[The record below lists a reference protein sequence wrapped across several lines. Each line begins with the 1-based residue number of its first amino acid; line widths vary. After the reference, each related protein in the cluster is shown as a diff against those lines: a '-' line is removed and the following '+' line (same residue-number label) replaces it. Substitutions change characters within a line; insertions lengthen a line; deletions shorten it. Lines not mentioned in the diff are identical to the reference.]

1 MRFSPA
7 AAIENARS
15 SVTYDNSGGNTIGS
29 SDRGVLYTELTPDGP
44 VVSFNGYGNNEIVTF
59 DSEEEGRQF
68 LDSGQTYANYRPP
81 SGPRRTLSSLR
92 ERNRPRPE
100 RPETTIPGQPSAD
113 ESAQGGLGDAQTDF
127 DLSSVDN
134 AQIPGLKGSVRKMA
148 NGNFSYSTYNN
159 ASDTYS
165 GNGRSTTRAVRPE
178 EMADIIGVSVGELTG
193 APTTPATIRP
203 PYAGPTD
210 LDRISAGLLGDAQ
223 TQSGGIADA
232 QTQFDDLTPAELEM
246 KMNEEQAGQ
255 KRQQELMNKI
265 AAKFDPETAANFD
278 QDFQDADTSPV
289 ADYLLSQTQFDTSPQ
304 DMFGRIMSEKDNM
317 DLDFNG
323 NGSVTPEDARVYAQQ
338 HAEQQTTTS
347 ATTPPTSNAESG
359 GNNPR
364 AGSEPVFYSMVAS
377 GEIFGPVPASEVP
390 RSGTNIRT
398 TRQETQSLV
407 DASGV
412 AKLQREPDS
421 SVDSS
426 TSQTDTSGGLG
437 DAQTQFDTSPQDM
450 FGRIMS
456 EKDNMELD
464 FNGNGSVTPEDARVY
479 AMQHAENTAS
489 NVTSPN
495 PNNFNYN
502 EGFESGEGNTIGT
515 NDKGVL
521 SKNLL
526 PGGGF
531 EYQFIDHS
539 GKVVENFGTD
549 LDNAKG
555 FLEGKPPTTVA
566 PVVTADPV
574 VDDPA
579 VDDVFDVD
587 SVVDSVPDPIETVA
601 PTIPET
607 VAPTIPDPIE
617 TVAPTVTETV
627 ADPIEEIP
635 VAAPPQIGEEGNPGI
650 TSFGNMSAGDLQRQI
665 NRGNIA
671 PDNVANAQARIT
683 QLENE
688 QFTKPQG
695 ILAAP
700 GLTPVNTP
708 QQDVLAMER
717 RRQMAKNP
725 VLFQRRVGGPAD
737 GQPIQQGNLG
747 QPVMSDRDS
756 YINQQIAPV
765 LYQSNEDYKTGRQA
779 AGDRYDENSSVYQ
792 PDNLSS
798 GLGGAN
804 PNGMGGAGQ
813 GGFQFP
819 MQRGNP
825 NQAIRDGA
833 MNRLS
838 GQPAETQ
845 PQQTPYAQNS
855 GYGMTM
861 DRHGTQSATPQPA
874 YGAASPLSNIPS
886 VQPQSPAYSG
896 FDTGGYTSYNT
907 PAVQSPYP
915 AQSPYGG

>member
-81 SGPRRTLSSLR
+81 SGPRSTLSSLR

-113 ESAQGGLGDAQTDF
+113 ESA
-127 DLSSVDN
+127 
-134 AQIPGLKGSVRKMA
+134 P
-148 NGNFSYSTYNN
+148 
-159 ASDTYS
+159 
-165 GNGRSTTRAVRPE
+165 
-178 EMADIIGVSVGELTG
+178 
-193 APTTPATIRP
+193 IRP

-304 DMFGRIMSEKDNM
+304 DMLGRIMSEKDNM

-347 ATTPPTSNAESG
+347 ATT
-359 GNNPR
+359 
-364 AGSEPVFYSMVAS
+364 
-377 GEIFGPVPASEVP
+377 
-390 RSGTNIRT
+390 
-398 TRQETQSLV
+398 
-407 DASGV
+407 
-412 AKLQREPDS
+412 
-421 SVDSS
+421 
-426 TSQTDTSGGLG
+426 SGGLG
-437 DAQTQFDTSPQDM
+437 DAQTDFDSSPQDM
-450 FGRIMS
+450 LGRIMS

-521 SKNLL
+521 GKHLL

-671 PDNVANAQARIT
+671 PDNVANAQARIR

-708 QQDVLAMER
+708 QPDVLAMER
-717 RRQMAKNP
+717 QRQMAKDP

-747 QPVMSDRDS
+747 QVVMSDRES
-756 YINQQIAPV
+756 YINQQISPV

-819 MQRGNP
+819 MIGNP

-838 GQPAETQ
+838 GQPADTQ

>member
-81 SGPRRTLSSLR
+81 SGPRSTLSSLR

-113 ESAQGGLGDAQTDF
+113 ESA
-127 DLSSVDN
+127 
-134 AQIPGLKGSVRKMA
+134 P
-148 NGNFSYSTYNN
+148 
-159 ASDTYS
+159 
-165 GNGRSTTRAVRPE
+165 
-178 EMADIIGVSVGELTG
+178 
-193 APTTPATIRP
+193 IRP

-232 QTQFDDLTPAELEM
+232 QTDFDLSSVDNAQIPGLKGSVTKMANGNFYYSTYDNASDTWAGNGRTTSRAVSPEEMAGIAGVSVDALTGAPTTPATIRPTYAGPTGGLADAQTQSGGLGDAQTDFDDLTPAELEM

-265 AAKFDPETAANFD
+265 AVKFGSETAANFD

-304 DMFGRIMSEKDNM
+304 DMLGRIMSEKDNM

-347 ATTPPTSNAESG
+347 ATT
-359 GNNPR
+359 
-364 AGSEPVFYSMVAS
+364 
-377 GEIFGPVPASEVP
+377 
-390 RSGTNIRT
+390 
-398 TRQETQSLV
+398 
-407 DASGV
+407 
-412 AKLQREPDS
+412 
-421 SVDSS
+421 
-426 TSQTDTSGGLG
+426 SGGLG
-437 DAQTQFDTSPQDM
+437 DAQTEFDSSPQDM
-450 FGRIMS
+450 LGRIMS

-479 AMQHAENTAS
+479 AMQHAENTAKEALNIAVGNAPYDRSFDQNNDGKITTEEARTIASGEFVPAVS
-489 NVTSPN
+489 NAERGTHRLTTPKLTTPN

-574 VDDPA
+574 
-579 VDDVFDVD
+579 DDVFDVD
-587 SVVDSVPDPIETVA
+587 SVVNSVPETVA

-700 GLTPVNTP
+700 GLTPVDTTQP
-708 QQDVLAMER
+708 DVQTFDYLPMER
-717 RRQMAKNP
+717 QRQMQD
-725 VLFQRRVGGPAD
+725 LFYRRRVGGPAD

-819 MQRGNP
+819 MTGNP

-838 GQPAETQ
+838 GQPADTQ

-915 AQSPYGG
+915 AQSLYGG

>member
-1 MRFSPA
+1 
-7 AAIENARS
+7 
-15 SVTYDNSGGNTIGS
+15 
-29 SDRGVLYTELTPDGP
+29 
-44 VVSFNGYGNNEIVTF
+44 
-59 DSEEEGRQF
+59 
-68 LDSGQTYANYRPP
+68 
-81 SGPRRTLSSLR
+81 
-92 ERNRPRPE
+92 
-100 RPETTIPGQPSAD
+100 
-113 ESAQGGLGDAQTDF
+113 
-127 DLSSVDN
+127 
-134 AQIPGLKGSVRKMA
+134 MA

-165 GNGRSTTRAVRPE
+165 GNGRSTTRAVSPE

-232 QTQFDDLTPAELEM
+232 QTQFD
-246 KMNEEQAGQ
+246 
-255 KRQQELMNKI
+255 
-265 AAKFDPETAANFD
+265 
-278 QDFQDADTSPV
+278 
-289 ADYLLSQTQFDTSPQ
+289 TSPQ
-304 DMFGRIMSEKDNM
+304 DMLGRIMSEKDNM

-347 ATTPPTSNAESG
+347 ATT
-359 GNNPR
+359 
-364 AGSEPVFYSMVAS
+364 
-377 GEIFGPVPASEVP
+377 
-390 RSGTNIRT
+390 
-398 TRQETQSLV
+398 
-407 DASGV
+407 
-412 AKLQREPDS
+412 
-421 SVDSS
+421 
-426 TSQTDTSGGLG
+426 SGGLG
-437 DAQTQFDTSPQDM
+437 DAQTEFDSSPQDM

-479 AMQHAENTAS
+479 AMQHAENTAREALNIAVGNAPYDERFDQNNDGKITTEEARNIASGEFVPAVNIPSVDFGSDS

-566 PVVTADPV
+566 PVVTADP
-574 VDDPA
+574 A

-587 SVVDSVPDPIETVA
+587 SVVNSVPETVA

-700 GLTPVNTP
+700 GLTPVDTTQP
-708 QQDVLAMER
+708 DVQTFDYLPMER
-717 RRQMAKNP
+717 QRQMQD
-725 VLFQRRVGGPAD
+725 LFYRRRVGGPAD

-819 MQRGNP
+819 MTGNP

-838 GQPAETQ
+838 GQPADTQ

>member
-15 SVTYDNSGGNTIGS
+15 SVTYDNSASGNTIGS

-44 VVSFNGYGNNEIVTF
+44 VVYFNEYGNNEIVTF

-203 PYAGPTD
+203 PYAGPTG

-304 DMFGRIMSEKDNM
+304 DMLGRIMSEKDNM

-347 ATTPPTSNAESG
+347 ATT
-359 GNNPR
+359 
-364 AGSEPVFYSMVAS
+364 
-377 GEIFGPVPASEVP
+377 
-390 RSGTNIRT
+390 
-398 TRQETQSLV
+398 
-407 DASGV
+407 
-412 AKLQREPDS
+412 
-421 SVDSS
+421 
-426 TSQTDTSGGLG
+426 SGGLG
-437 DAQTQFDTSPQDM
+437 DAQTEFDSSPQDM
-450 FGRIMS
+450 LGRIMS

-479 AMQHAENTAS
+479 AMQHAENTAKEALNIAVGNAPYDERFDQNNDGKITTEEARTIASGEFVPAVNIPSVDFGSDS

-515 NDKGVL
+515 NNKGVL

-700 GLTPVNTP
+700 GLTRVDTTQP
-708 QQDVLAMER
+708 DVQTFEYLPMER
-717 RRQMAKNP
+717 QRQMQD
-725 VLFQRRVGGPAD
+725 LSYRRRVGGPAD

-838 GQPAETQ
+838 GQPADTQ